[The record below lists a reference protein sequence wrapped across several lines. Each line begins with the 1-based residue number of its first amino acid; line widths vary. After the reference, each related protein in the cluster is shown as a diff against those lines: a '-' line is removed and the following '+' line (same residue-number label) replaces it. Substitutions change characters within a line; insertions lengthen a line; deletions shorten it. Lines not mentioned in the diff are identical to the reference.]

1 MNMAVGG
8 LDPVT
13 GQCTDNELEELI
25 LQAGINMPTPQPT
38 LSILL
43 SNKTSDS
50 LALKAA
56 ECTKAGNGYPAW
68 YNYEQMVE
76 HNLWCYADEN
86 ITLEDARNCALSGC
100 VENGLAGTGHPI
112 AHPAFYN
119 EGKTIELA
127 LHEGVDPR
135 TGIKV
140 MEGIKPVKTYDDL
153 WNNFVTLREHFMKV
167 YMRYWN
173 EVVACQRDIHPKIM
187 GSILMH
193 DCIENGRPV
202 DNLGCRYNAS
212 VTLLDSGT
220 VNVVNGLAAMKKLI
234 WDDKKYTI
242 DEFMDAMDHNFG
254 FVLGAEKGNFSML
267 NQEIDPEKH
276 MKYAQIHRD
285 ILNAPKFG
293 NDDDYVD
300 DIFVKVWQDYDR
312 VTGSETTYNGYRW
325 ITAALSIS
333 AHGPHGRVTGA
344 TPDGRLAGVT
354 LCDGILS
361 ASPGTDVN
369 GPIALIRSGVKLDS
383 TPFASVQ
390 LNMKFHPS
398 AIRGD
403 EGSKNF
409 VEFIRSYF
417 RMGGYHVQF
426 NIVDSKMLRDAQD
439 KPQNYRDLM
448 VRVAGFSAYWNE
460 LGKPIQD
467 EVIARTEY
475 ESL

>member
-1 MNMAVGG
+1 M
-8 LDPVT
+8 
-13 GQCTDNELEELI
+13 
-25 LQAGINMPTPQPT
+25 
-38 LSILL
+38 
-43 SNKTSDS
+43 
-50 LALKAA
+50 
-56 ECTKAGNGYPAW
+56 
-68 YNYEQMVE
+68 
-76 HNLWCYADEN
+76 
-86 ITLEDARNCALSGC
+86 
-100 VENGLAGTGHPI
+100 
-112 AHPAFYN
+112 
-119 EGKTIELA
+119 
-127 LHEGVDPR
+127 
-135 TGIKV
+135 
-140 MEGIKPVKTYDDL
+140 
-153 WNNFVTLREHFMKV
+153 
-167 YMRYWN
+167 
-173 EVVACQRDIHPKIM
+173 
-187 GSILMH
+187 
-193 DCIENGRPV
+193 
-202 DNLGCRYNAS
+202 
-212 VTLLDSGT
+212 
-220 VNVVNGLAAMKKLI
+220 
-234 WDDKKYTI
+234 
-242 DEFMDAMDHNFG
+242 
-254 FVLGAEKGNFSML
+254 
-267 NQEIDPEKH
+267 
-276 MKYAQIHRD
+276 
-285 ILNAPKFG
+285 
-293 NDDDYVD
+293 
-300 DIFVKVWQDYDR
+300 
-312 VTGSETTYNGYRW
+312 
-325 ITAALSIS
+325 
-333 AHGPHGRVTGA
+333 TGA